1 MFNQKSEYHIWYIC
15 VGEEKKVNAA
25 NCSDQLYWSPVI
37 QTNKIYTQNI
47 LIKYETVLDCKRINF
62 EMAN

>member
-47 LIKYETVLDCKRINF
+47 LIKYETVLDC
-62 EMAN
+62 